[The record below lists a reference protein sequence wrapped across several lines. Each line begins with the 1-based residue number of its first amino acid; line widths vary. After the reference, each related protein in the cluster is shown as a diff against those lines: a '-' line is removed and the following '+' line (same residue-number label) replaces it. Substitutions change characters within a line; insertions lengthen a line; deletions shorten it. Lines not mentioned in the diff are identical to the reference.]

1 MGSVVLPH
9 LRTAWHVDQAILSE
23 EERLVVIRFG
33 RDHDVDC
40 MRQDEV
46 LFKIAERVKNFAVIY
61 LCDID
66 EVPEFNTM
74 YELFDP
80 MTIMFFYRNK
90 HMMCDFGT
98 GNNNKLNW
106 VLEDKQEL
114 IDILET
120 IYKGAKKG
128 RGLVVSP
135 KEQKTHPTKTQIIN
149 KMIDRTIF
157 ESLQS
162 KIDEE
167 ATVRDDAPQRLS
179 SLELIPHPQISV
191 SSFLKE
197 KEKINLLTRSVKP
210 VLDEATK
217 EILAQKEQVTRLKA
231 LADKHPFYKYNGV
244 WTRELQNLVSS
255 IELCAYLGGLEEY
268 KSSRAASFLTI
279 EEVGKFLDVPVNL
292 KEQDAFH
299 LTIEEY
305 LLALISM
312 VEELSR
318 LAVNSVTLGDY
329 ARPVQIGSFIK
340 DLFAG
345 FQLLNL
351 KNDILRK
358 RSDGIKYSVK
368 KVEDV
373 VYDLSLRNLIPKG
386 GDNA

>member
-1 MGSVVLPH
+1 MGSIVLPH

-33 RDHDVDC
+33 RDHDREC
-40 MRQDEV
+40 IQQDEV
-46 LFKIAERVKNFAVIY
+46 LYKIAERVKNFAVIY
-61 LCDID
+61 LCDVD
-66 EVPEFNTM
+66 EVPDFNTM
-74 YELFDP
+74 YELYDP

-114 IDILET
+114 IDIIET

-128 RGLVVSP
+128 RGLVISP
-135 KEQKTHPTKTQIIN
+135 K
-149 KMIDRTIF
+149 
-157 ESLQS
+157 
-162 KIDEE
+162 
-167 ATVRDDAPQRLS
+167 
-179 SLELIPHPQISV
+179 
-191 SSFLKE
+191 
-197 KEKINLLTRSVKP
+197 VKP
-210 VLDEATK
+210 VLDNVTT
-217 EILAQKEQVTRLKA
+217 EILAQKQEVARLNA
-231 LADKHPFYKYNGV
+231 VANKHPFYKYNGV
-244 WTRELQNLVSS
+244 WSRELQNLVTS
-255 IELCAYLGGLEEY
+255 IELCSWLGGLQEY
-268 KSSRAASFLTI
+268 KAGSFMTI
-279 EEVGKFLDVPVNL
+279 EEVGKFLEIPVNL

-305 LLALISM
+305 LLALIAM

-329 ARPVQIGSFIK
+329 TRPLQIANFIK

-358 RSDGIKYSVK
+358 RSDGIKYSLK

-386 GDNA
+386 SGVA

>member
-1 MGSVVLPH
+1 
-9 LRTAWHVDQAILSE
+9 
-23 EERLVVIRFG
+23 
-33 RDHDVDC
+33 
-40 MRQDEV
+40 
-46 LFKIAERVKNFAVIY
+46 
-61 LCDID
+61 
-66 EVPEFNTM
+66 
-74 YELFDP
+74 
-80 MTIMFFYRNK
+80 
-90 HMMCDFGT
+90 
-98 GNNNKLNW
+98 
-106 VLEDKQEL
+106 
-114 IDILET
+114 
-120 IYKGAKKG
+120 
-128 RGLVVSP
+128 
-135 KEQKTHPTKTQIIN
+135 
-149 KMIDRTIF
+149 MIDRTIF